1 VEVCRVTT
9 FKTIVIAVDFSEHAR
24 KALDMG
30 IDLAKQFGASVHLV
44 HAFELPMPILTPY
57 EVALPD
63 NFMGDARKAGR
74 RELDALEKTAADA
87 GLDVKSHLRDG
98 PPDMAIDEVAKEV
111 SADLIVIGTRGNTGL
126 KHIVLG
132 SVAERTLRHS
142 PCPVLAVK

>member
-1 VEVCRVTT
+1 MTS
-9 FKTIVIAVDFSEHAR
+9 FQTIVIAVDFSEHAR

-30 IDLAKQFGASVHLV
+30 ADLAKQFGSKVHLV
-44 HAFELPMPILTPY
+44 HAFELPMPVLTPY

-74 RELDALEKTAADA
+74 RELDALERVLVDA
-87 GLDVKSHLRDG
+87 GLEVTSHLRDG

-132 SVAERTLRHS
+132 SVAERTVRFAH
-142 PCPVLAVK
+142 CPVLTVGHE

>member
-1 VEVCRVTT
+1 MAS
-9 FKTIVIAVDFSEHAR
+9 FKTIVIAVDFSEHAH

-30 IDLAKQFGASVHLV
+30 ADLAKQFGAAVHLV

-63 NFMGDARKAGR
+63 NFMGDARNAGR
-74 RELDALEKTAADA
+74 RELDTLEKKLKDA
-87 GLDVKSHLRDG
+87 GLDVTSHLRDG

-111 SADLIVIGTRGNTGL
+111 GADLIVMGTRGNTGL